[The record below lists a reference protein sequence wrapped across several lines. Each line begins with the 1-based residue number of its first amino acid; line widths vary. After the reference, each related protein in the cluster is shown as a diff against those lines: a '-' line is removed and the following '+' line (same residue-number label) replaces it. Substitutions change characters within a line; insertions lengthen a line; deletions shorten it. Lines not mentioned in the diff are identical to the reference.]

1 MSADA
6 SRDTEETTLIRELS
20 TNYKYTEA
28 PTANRLTNLRD
39 LTSFLTRLRLVFNRF
54 PGVSKILYQTVAAT
68 NPTADLKAKSLPER
82 PIVKIEPGTTADSEE
97 QALLQILSK
106 ERLTALKAEMT
117 STGPIT
123 TMRQF
128 RDFMADT
135 SFSDTIDEN
144 PTLLYF
150 VAPFL
155 KDGGTATNKTIAT
168 ILDKH
173 MSLEYERNL
182 VLAKPETGYVV
193 LSDTTG
199 YVLPAQDRVTFGDGI
214 IFLYMETGLPESKLH
229 RLLRPY
235 VWNYLVGALSNTPYS
250 HFITECKL
258 RFDVTHVVQELV
270 KKSRGERY
278 EVEQAQAIV
287 MFRQKLW
294 KRDTRQTIQ
303 FWLSTAYDEAEKINE
318 ITRTYK
324 SEDLSIINRGE
335 IHMFFKLHADKD
347 GYREASQR
355 VARDNAGLVPMDKL
369 LREIEL
375 QDTITTRDQ
384 LKDSFASKHKPSD
397 GAQQPDWHARAPY
410 YSQHR

>member
-82 PIVKIEPGTTADSEE
+82 PIVNVKIEPGTTTDSEE
-97 QALLQILSK
+97 LALLQILSK

-144 PTLLYF
+144 PTLLHF

-235 VWNYLVGALSNTPYS
+235 VWNYLVGALSNTP
-250 HFITECKL
+250 
-258 RFDVTHVVQELV
+258 
-270 KKSRGERY
+270 
-278 EVEQAQAIV
+278 
-287 MFRQKLW
+287 
-294 KRDTRQTIQ
+294 
-303 FWLSTAYDEAEKINE
+303 
-318 ITRTYK
+318 
-324 SEDLSIINRGE
+324 
-335 IHMFFKLHADKD
+335 
-347 GYREASQR
+347 
-355 VARDNAGLVPMDKL
+355 
-369 LREIEL
+369 
-375 QDTITTRDQ
+375 
-384 LKDSFASKHKPSD
+384 
-397 GAQQPDWHARAPY
+397 
-410 YSQHR
+410 

>member
-28 PTANRLTNLRD
+28 PTANKLTNLRD
-39 LTSFLTRLRLVFNRF
+39 LNSFLTRLRLVFNRF

-82 PIVKIEPGTTADSEE
+82 PIVKIEPGTTTDSEE
-97 QALLQILSK
+97 LALLQILSNDSK
-106 ERLTALKAEMT
+106 DHLNALKAEMT

-128 RDFMADT
+128 REFMGDT
-135 SFSDTIDEN
+135 ASIDDN
-144 PTLLYF
+144 PALLYF

-155 KDGGTATNKTIAT
+155 KDSGMTTNKTIAT

-182 VLAKPETGYVV
+182 ILAKPETGYVV

-214 IFLYMETGLPESKLH
+214 VFLYMETGLAESKLH

-235 VWNYLVGALSNTPYS
+235 VWNYLVAALTNTPYA
-250 HFITECKL
+250 HFVTECKL
-258 RFDVTHVVQELV
+258 RFDVTGKEEPRGTLRGRTGPSHCHVPTETLET
-270 KKSRGERY
+270 G
-278 EVEQAQAIV
+278 
-287 MFRQKLW
+287 
-294 KRDTRQTIQ
+294 
-303 FWLSTAYDEAEKINE
+303 
-318 ITRTYK
+318 
-324 SEDLSIINRGE
+324 
-335 IHMFFKLHADKD
+335 HPAD
-347 GYREASQR
+347 YPVLA
-355 VARDNAGLVPMDKL
+355 L
-369 LREIEL
+369 
-375 QDTITTRDQ
+375 
-384 LKDSFASKHKPSD
+384 
-397 GAQQPDWHARAPY
+397 
-410 YSQHR
+410 YSL

>member
-28 PTANRLTNLRD
+28 PTANKLTHLRD
-39 LTSFLTRLRLVFNRF
+39 LNSFLTRLRLVFNRF

-82 PIVKIEPGTTADSEE
+82 PIVNVKIEPGTTTDSEE
-97 QALLQILSK
+97 LALLQILSK
-106 ERLTALKAEMT
+106 DHLTALKAEMK

-128 RDFMADT
+128 REFMGDT
-135 SFSDTIDEN
+135 AYSDPIDEN
-144 PTLLYF
+144 PALLYF

-155 KDGGTATNKTIAT
+155 KDSGMATNKAIAT

-182 VLAKPETGYVV
+182 ILAKPETGYVV

-214 IFLYMETGLPESKLH
+214 VFLYMETGMPESKLH

-235 VWNYLVGALSNTPYS
+235 VWNYLVAALTNTPYA
-250 HFITECKL
+250 HFVTECKL
-258 RFDVTHVVQELV
+258 RYDVTHVVQELV

-287 MFRQKLW
+287 TFRQKLW

-303 FWLSTAYDEAEKINE
+303 YWLSTAYDEAEKIKRQNN
-318 ITRTYK
+318 IRKCWTRELHKVLFFAGGSFGPGNT
-324 SEDLSIINRGE
+324 SFDLIS
-335 IHMFFKLHADKD
+335 
-347 GYREASQR
+347 
-355 VARDNAGLVPMDKL
+355 
-369 LREIEL
+369 
-375 QDTITTRDQ
+375 
-384 LKDSFASKHKPSD
+384 
-397 GAQQPDWHARAPY
+397 
-410 YSQHR
+410 